1 MHKIFCYLIIFI
13 AGYYNIIYIY
23 MLKLNVYHGVIVFE
37 SAQMIISDVNSGDGG
52 GGVCC
57 VEKRDRG
64 RRKPTRQYNNI

>member
-1 MHKIFCYLIIFI
+1 
-13 AGYYNIIYIY
+13 